1 MEACLGGSNIATLM
15 QNQGAL
21 MVHGIR
27 ACAFATAVLSLT
39 SSAWV
44 HANPPPTGVS
54 GRVSVSPARPGPQRE
69 GERAASA
76 LQGAAVQLRD
86 AQDSVVANATTDA
99 QGQFSMFAPAGDYVV
114 RVNVHGQRFPRCT
127 AVEASVRAGELTRV
141 DIVCD
146 SGMR

>member
-1 MEACLGGSNIATLM
+1 
-15 QNQGAL
+15 

-27 ACAFATAVLSLT
+27 ACAFAAAVLSLT

-54 GRVSVSPARPGPQRE
+54 GSVSVSPARPGPQRE

-86 AQDSVVANATTDA
+86 AQDNVVARATTDA
-99 QGQFSMFAPAGDYVV
+99 QGQFSMLAPAGDYVV
-114 RVNVHGQRFPRCT
+114 RVNFHGQRFPRCA
-127 AVEASVRAGELTRV
+127 AVEASVPGGRFAHV
-141 DIVCD
+141 DVVCD